1 MWPHSDPNACRLGR
15 AFNPFRRC
23 AAVGPEPS
31 AGAVA
36 ALLRPPDGRPA
47 LQGGLAPRPARQE
60 GHGNCSARLFNLVC
74 RAERFVSLFAGRR
87 VCRCWATFQ
96 SSRRHILEHLTCP
109 QRDLYSN
116 DLLSCHRQEGKDREA
131 GCHQLCSFGHHQE
144 VAVGSFL
151 APGWGHLRLGHRSPP
166 PAFLTTA
173 SDCVS
178 LPGKLCGTDGS
189 SEAFAEFRKLRILK
203 GGHCQTDVSSAASS
217 MPSGCCLLVSPLLS
231 SWLCAPGSPTQLS
244 ADAGSA
250 SSWRRGSLNGL
261 FFLLLFQKDKSC
273 LWIWK
278 PLTWTETQR

>member
-1 MWPHSDPNACRLGR
+1 M
-15 AFNPFRRC
+15 
-23 AAVGPEPS
+23 
-31 AGAVA
+31 
-36 ALLRPPDGRPA
+36 
-47 LQGGLAPRPARQE
+47 
-60 GHGNCSARLFNLVC
+60 
-74 RAERFVSLFAGRR
+74 
-87 VCRCWATFQ
+87 
-96 SSRRHILEHLTCP
+96 
-109 QRDLYSN
+109 
-116 DLLSCHRQEGKDREA
+116 
-131 GCHQLCSFGHHQE
+131 
-144 VAVGSFL
+144 GSFL

-244 ADAGSA
+244 AEAGSA